1 MFTDVLQED
10 EKKDFLELIYKMA
23 NVDDDYAE
31 EEQFVVKKYMNE
43 LDLDEI
49 PDTKDVDEIIKS
61 FGEKSEETR
70 KTVFFELF
78 SMILADDVIEDS
90 EEEFLEK
97 IRQAFKLD
105 ADVVKKIEDAAKN
118 YQAAIETVYEA
129 VF

>member
-105 ADVVKKIEDAAKN
+105 AEVVEKIEAAAKN